1 MSNISGMFDGS
12 DEDLEARFPPV
23 EKTDENGASEAERGT
38 SAERTRLNSETGAA
52 NEEKRG
58 ESNIFCR
65 FIVVR
70 GMALIYLIAFFSLF
84 FQIDGLFS
92 SKGILPIADQMK
104 AFADSFAG
112 SGPNKFLAFPAVF
125 WVSSSDSFLKICCLS
140 GMLFS
145 GLSFMGIFCGPSL
158 LISWALYL
166 SFLTAGGDFMSY
178 QWDILLLEAGI
189 LAALWAPWTVASAP
203 LPKVGG
209 NDGPPSKVLLWL
221 FRWLLF
227 RLMFMS
233 GMCKL
238 MSGDEAWWSLTALSY
253 HYETQPLPTPAAWFF
268 SNLPMWFHKLSCV
281 IMFGIEIVAPF
292 LIFGNSFTRRIA
304 CGALASLQILILFT
318 GNYTFFNLLTLL
330 LCLCLIDDSLWARI
344 LPKSLQES
352 LVLAADTP
360 KRKWSVST
368 VLHKAVVV
376 PLVALICF
384 VNVSMLGL
392 RTAGTSLTPA
402 PVLEFLSTLQPL
414 HLVNGYGLFA
424 VMTQKR
430 IEIEL
435 EGSNDN
441 LEWKAYEFAFKPGD
455 LKRPP
460 PIVAPLQPRLDWQMW
475 FAALGRFEDN
485 PWFAAFVQ
493 KILEGDGEVTAL
505 LAKNPFPNK
514 PPLFLRA
521 KSYQYHFSDYNELFS
536 TGSWWRREYSGEHM
550 PLATLKRSSNASGED
565 L

>member
-1 MSNISGMFDGS
+1 MVDGS
-12 DEDLEARFPPV
+12 DEDLGARFPPV
-23 EKTDENGASEAERGT
+23 EKTGEIGADDPKRSNGAEE
-38 SAERTRLNSETGAA
+38 TRLTSHAA
-52 NEEKRG
+52 GTHGEKRR

-65 FIVVR
+65 FVVVR
-70 GMALIYLIAFFSLF
+70 GMSFIYLIAFLSLF
-84 FQIDGLFS
+84 LQVDGLFS
-92 SKGILPIADQMK
+92 SRGILPIADQMK
-104 AFADSFAG
+104 AAAESFAAG
-112 SGPNKFLAFPAVF
+112 GWQQFLSFPAVF
-125 WVSSSDSFLKICCLS
+125 WFSSSDVFLKVCCVA
-140 GMLFS
+140 GMLFAV
-145 GLSFMGIFCGPSL
+145 LAFLGICSGPSL
-158 LISWALYL
+158 LLCWALYL

-178 QWDILLLEAGI
+178 QWDILLLEAGF
-189 LAALWAPWTVASAP
+189 LTALWAPWTVASAP
-203 LPKVGG
+203 LPNFGG
-209 NDGPPSKVLLWL
+209 KDGPPSKVLLWL

-268 SNLPMWFHKLSCV
+268 SNLPMWFHQLSCV
-281 IMFGIEIVAPF
+281 MMFGIEIVAPF
-292 LIFGNSFTRRIA
+292 LIFGNAFTRRIA
-304 CGALASLQILILFT
+304 CGALASLQILIIFT

-330 LCLCLIDDSLWARI
+330 LCCCLIDDYLWARI
-344 LPKSLQES
+344 LPNSLQER
-352 LVLAADTP
+352 LILAAEAP
-360 KRKWSVST
+360 KNKWSVSAMIQ
-368 VLHKAVVV
+368 KALVV

-384 VNVSMLGL
+384 VNVSMLGF
-392 RTAGTSLTPA
+392 RTAGTSVTPA
-402 PVLEFLSTLQPL
+402 PVLEFLSALQQL

-441 LEWKAYEFAFKPGD
+441 QEWKAYEFAFKPGD

-475 FAALGRFEDN
+475 FAALGRFQDN

-493 KILEGDGEVTAL
+493 KILEGDKEVIAL

-521 KSYQYHFSDYNELFS
+521 KSYQYHFTDYKELFS
-536 TGSWWRREYSGEHM
+536 TGNWWRREYTGEYM
-550 PLATLKRSSNASGED
+550 PLATLKSSSSAADKD